1 MKNCCLGIREF
12 FWPPDR
18 EVCLHE
24 SFLVSNKF
32 LVFLRMFLFL
42 FSFGIYT
49 QSNINRGSFYKD
61 FMYLTY
67 WGEILTMLTFLTLLL
82 DNILHIQGFYQ
93 DSKNEDSHLSRAA
106 HILFETA
113 FSLEFAIVLMFWFA
127 VYPTSTYEKTSF
139 YYTTN
144 VLVHGICLT
153 LLWIENIFNF
163 IELDI

>member
-1 MKNCCLGIREF
+1 MKNCTLRIKEY
-12 FWPPDR
+12 FWPKDR
-18 EVCLHE
+18 PLYLHE
-24 SFLVSNKF
+24 CFLVSNKF
-32 LVFLRMFLFL
+32 LIFLRMFLFL

-49 QSNINRGSFYKD
+49 QTNINVGSFYKN

-67 WGEILTMLTFLTLLL
+67 WGEILTMSTFLTLLV
-82 DNILHIQGFYQ
+82 DNILHIQGYYREL
-93 DSKNEDSHLSRAA
+93 KNEESHLSRAA
-106 HILFETA
+106 HLLFEIA
-113 FSLEFAIVLMFWFA
+113 FSYELAIVLLFWFA
-127 VYPTSTYEKTSF
+127 VYPTQTDARTSF